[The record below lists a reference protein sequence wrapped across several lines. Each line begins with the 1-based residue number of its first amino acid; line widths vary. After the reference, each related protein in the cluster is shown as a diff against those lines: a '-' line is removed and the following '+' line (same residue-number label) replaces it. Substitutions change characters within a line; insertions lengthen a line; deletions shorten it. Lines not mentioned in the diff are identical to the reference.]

1 MVMVKILQKIGCT
14 VSTRII
20 LKENV
25 SIFFK
30 ITAWHDLNKS
40 ICSNPRSTQ
49 IPVSLSESA
58 SIFLL

>member
-25 SIFFK
+25 SIFLK